1 MGRSILAVLA
11 GFVVGNLAST
21 LGHALQRV
29 IYPPP
34 PGFNFEDPEQVRAL
48 FEAMT
53 AGGYALLLATYAV
66 SCALRADGALYCWG
80 SGHFGSLGRGS
91 SVDIGDDELP
101 SDASPIDLG
110 RPVKQ
115 IAPGY
120 TTCAILDDGLV
131 RCWGR
136 GFYGEL
142 GSGRTGPCRDTYSCH
157 VRATCCIGD
166 VPGELPPS
174 PVVLF

>member
-11 GFVVGNLAST
+11 GFVVGNLAIT

-66 SCALRADGALYCWG
+66 SCALGAFTAAKVATRRPQLHALIIGAL
-80 SGHFGSLGRGS
+80 FT
-91 SVDIGDDELP
+91 IGGIVNQVL
-101 SDASPIDLG
+101 
-110 RPVKQ
+110 
-115 IAPGY
+115 IAHPLWE
-120 TTCAILDDGLV
+120 T
-131 RCWGR
+131 
-136 GFYGEL
+136 
-142 GSGRTGPCRDTYSCH
+142 
-157 VRATCCIGD
+157 
-166 VPGELPPS
+166 
-174 PVVLF
+174 